1 MPMKP
6 QTQKLPPL
14 VDLALDAVE
23 ELKATD
29 IKLIDVTK
37 LTPVTDYMLI
47 CTGTSTRH
55 VKSIA
60 ENVALRAKHSGR
72 PPRAVEGG
80 AQAEWVLVDLG
91 DVIVHAMQ
99 TQARAFYQLEKL
111 WDMPVSTEKSEP
123 AKPKKKAAKKKIKVK
138 IKKKA
143 KPRQKPRGQR
153 TIRSAN

>member
-1 MPMKP
+1 MTP
-6 QTQKLPPL
+6 QAKKLPPL
-14 VDLALDAVE
+14 VKLALDAVD

-60 ENVALRAKHSGR
+60 ENVALRAKHSGH

-80 AQAEWVLVDLG
+80 AQSEWVLVDLG

-111 WDMPVSTEKSEP
+111 WDIQVQPAAAAADKPKKKSTKP
-123 AKPKKKAAKKKIKVK
+123 KKAKPKK
-138 IKKKA
+138 A
-143 KPRQKPRGQR
+143 KPKQR
-153 TIRSAN
+153 R